1 MLPLHTPFG
10 LGIKVIDLSL
20 ILGHNLTHNFLGVIF
35 IVRQEIHR
43 NIKPALLL
51 IVGQHSG

>member
-20 ILGHNLTHNFLGVIF
+20 ILGHNSTHNFLGIIF